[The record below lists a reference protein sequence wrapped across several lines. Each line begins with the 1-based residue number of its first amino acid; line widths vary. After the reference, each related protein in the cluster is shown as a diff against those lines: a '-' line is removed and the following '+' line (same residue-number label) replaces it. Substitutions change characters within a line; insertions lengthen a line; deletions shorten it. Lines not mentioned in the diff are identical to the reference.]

1 MLLVD
6 LPEGLVVVLE
16 EPLPQHLVRVLL
28 RQVTQ
33 NLGSVADPHMLR
45 LLESVHEGVLVG
57 LKRLLKAVSVLDLAV
72 LVVKLD
78 APRDAVFFG
87 CQSEDRI
94 ELDADWKVPAELFP
108 IEREPHLVVAVDL
121 VFGSVSIKHSLHL

>member
-57 LKRLLKAVSVLDLAV
+57 LKRLLKAVSMLDLAV

-94 ELDADWKVPAELFP
+94 KLDTDWKVPAELFP

>member
-16 EPLPQHLVRVLL
+16 ESFPQHLVRVLL

-57 LKRLLKAVSVLDLAV
+57 LKRLLKAVSMLDLAV
-72 LVVKLD
+72 LVMKLD
-78 APRDAVFFG
+78 TPRDAVFFG

-94 ELDADWKVPAELFP
+94 KLDTDWKVPAELFP